1 MVYAALSKGWRRP
14 GKKLVNDCGES
25 ATNTATYSVELKVAS
40 QAVAEAADGP
50 EFMLN
55 SPWFGAMAGGRGG
68 ASYSLCS
75 MARGLQPAG

>member
-1 MVYAALSKGWRRP
+1 MVYAALSKGWRRA

-40 QAVAEAADGP
+40 QAVAGAAGGS

-55 SPWFGAMAGGRGG
+55 SRWFARSAWGAAKHLVPVPFWKGWTK
-68 ASYSLCS
+68 
-75 MARGLQPAG
+75 

>member
-1 MVYAALSKGWRRP
+1 MVYAALSKGWRRA

-40 QAVAEAADGP
+40 QAVAGAAGGP

-55 SPWFGAMAGGRGG
+55 SRGLIIGVGRCGTPRTRCVLGGRTK
-68 ASYSLCS
+68 
-75 MARGLQPAG
+75 